1 MHEFLTN
8 PGRIDWLRTAVSAR
22 TRKATQWSYR
32 TAHRLAQSAGGNVP
46 AWMRSVEQACWV
58 ATYDYVIAPSETPV
72 VLYRCRDRS
81 RWDHPD
87 YLMGWGRV
95 TGHIEVCEVP
105 GDHLSM
111 VRAPAV
117 RAVSEHIAQ
126 RIEQRRTAAFAEGIV
141 DAPPPE
147 PSLAGHE

>member
-1 MHEFLTN
+1 
-8 PGRIDWLRTAVSAR
+8 
-22 TRKATQWSYR
+22 
-32 TAHRLAQSAGGNVP
+32 
-46 AWMRSVEQACWV
+46 
-58 ATYDYVIAPSETPV
+58 
-72 VLYRCRDRS
+72 
-81 RWDHPD
+81 
-87 YLMGWGRV
+87 
-95 TGHIEVCEVP
+95 
-105 GDHLSM
+105 M